1 MFWGSKKR
9 IKEHLRSQ
17 GTSVTG
23 CPVAPSFEE
32 EQVIQLIQNDARP
45 LGDAC
50 KLEACVLT

>member
-9 IKEHLRSQ
+9 IKEHLRIQ

-32 EQVIQLIQNDARP
+32 EQVIQNDARQV
-45 LGDAC
+45 GDAC
-50 KLEACVLT
+50 RLEAFVLT